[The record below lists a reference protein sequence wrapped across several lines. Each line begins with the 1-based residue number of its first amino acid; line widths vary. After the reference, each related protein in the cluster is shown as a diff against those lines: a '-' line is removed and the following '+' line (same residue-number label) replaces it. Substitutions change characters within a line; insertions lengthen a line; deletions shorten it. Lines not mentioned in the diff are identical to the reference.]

1 MMKDDEWYFVGTI
14 YSRLFFVTLSLC
26 VYLFEA
32 SLVCRLFSAANGLLT
47 DIKAFIIATAVA
59 LHVYTKFQGWR

>member
-1 MMKDDEWYFVGTI
+1 MTNRILLGQFILVF
-14 YSRLFFVTLSLC
+14 FFVTLSLC

-32 SLVCRLFSAANGLLT
+32 SLVCRLFYAANGLLT

-59 LHVYTKFQGWR
+59 IHVYTKFQG

>member
-1 MMKDDEWYFVGTI
+1 MTNRILLGQFILVF
-14 YSRLFFVTLSLC
+14 FFVTLSLC

-32 SLVCRLFSAANGLLT
+32 SLVCRLFYTANGLLT

-59 LHVYTKFQGWR
+59 IHVYTKFQG